1 MKDRVP
7 RCWAEIDGSALRHN
21 LAVVRS
27 RISEETKLVA
37 VVKANAYGHG
47 LIPVAKELVGGGADI
62 LGVSNVEEAAELR
75 AAGVATTPILLL
87 SACLPEEFAR
97 AIEYHAWPTISTYEE
112 AKRLNA
118 AARKAGVRAT
128 AHFKIDTGMG
138 RLGLWGAEAVKELKR
153 AERLPAVE
161 IGGVCT
167 HFSSADEDPERT
179 EEQWNELMR
188 WRPHFADKKL
198 HVANSAALW
207 RKTVYACS
215 FVRVGLALYGLPPMP
230 FLRRLLRPVLSWK
243 TRITLLRHLP
253 AGRTVSYGATYVLR
267 KAQKLATLA
276 VGYGDGYF
284 RTLSN
289 RAQVLVRGSRCRI
302 RGRVTMDQ
310 SIVDVSGVPGCK
322 VGDEVVLL
330 GPQGDQVIYAE
341 ELAKIAGTIGYEIV
355 TAVGGRVFRI
365 YRNFHSLSQREE
377 TQRSRKA
384 AEARREKAPEAR
396 SAASEGIRAGASRTT
411 IRSPR
416 T

>member
-1 MKDRVP
+1 MKDRVL
-7 RCWAEIDGSALRHN
+7 RSWAEIDGSALRHN

-27 RISEETKLVA
+27 RISQATKLIA

-47 LIPVAKELVGGGADI
+47 LIPVAKELALGGADV

-75 AAGVATTPILLL
+75 AAGLTETPILLL
-87 SACLPEEFAR
+87 SACLPEEFPR
-97 AIEYHAWPTISTYEE
+97 VVECRAWPTISTHEE

-118 AARKAGVRAT
+118 AARKAGVRAI

-138 RLGLWGAEAVKELKR
+138 RLGLWGTEAVKELKR

-161 IGGVCT
+161 IGAVCT

-188 WRPHFADKKL
+188 WRPHFAARAL

-215 FVRVGLALYGLPPMP
+215 YVRVGLALYGLPPMP
-230 FLRRLLRPVLSWK
+230 FLRRLLRPVMSWK
-243 TRITLLRHLP
+243 ARITLLRHLS

-267 KAQKLATLA
+267 KTQKLATLA

-284 RTLSN
+284 RSLSN
-289 RAQVLVRGSRCRI
+289 RAQVLVDGNRCRI

-310 SIVDVSGVPGCK
+310 TVVDVTSAPGCK
-322 VGDEVVLL
+322 IGDEAVLL
-330 GPQGDQVIYAE
+330 GSQGDQVIHAE

-355 TAVGGRVFRI
+355 TAVGMRVPRI
-365 YRNFHSLSQREE
+365 YRDFLCLPQGGDAQTGRRTRRQGSLPSHP
-377 TQRSRKA
+377 S
-384 AEARREKAPEAR
+384 
-396 SAASEGIRAGASRTT
+396 SSEGRRSGSSRTV
-411 IRSPR
+411 RPPR

>member
-1 MKDRVP
+1 MNAGAL

-21 LAVVRS
+21 LAVIRS
-27 RISEETKLVA
+27 RIAEETKLIA

-47 LIPVAKELVGGGADI
+47 LVPVAKELVGGGADV
-62 LGVSNVEEAAELR
+62 LGVSNVQEAAELR
-75 AAGVATTPILLL
+75 AAGITTTPILLL
-87 SACLPEEFAR
+87 SACLPNEFAQ
-97 AIEYHAWPTISTYEE
+97 AIACRAWPTISTYEE

-118 AARKAGVRAT
+118 AARKAGVRAQ

-153 AERLPAVE
+153 AERLPSVE
-161 IGGVCT
+161 IGAVCT

-179 EEQWNELMR
+179 EAQWTEFLR

-215 FVRVGLALYGLPPMP
+215 FVRIGLALYGLPPMP

-243 TRITLLRHLP
+243 TRITLLRQLP

-267 KAQKLATLA
+267 KAQTVATLA
-276 VGYGDGYF
+276 IGYGDGYS
-284 RTLSN
+284 RSLSN

-310 SIVDVSGVPGCK
+310 TIVDVSGVPGCK
-322 VGDEVVLL
+322 VGDEAVVL
-330 GPQGDQVIYAE
+330 GSQGDQAIYAE
-341 ELAKIAGTIGYEIV
+341 ELAKMAGTIGYEIL
-355 TAVGGRVFRI
+355 TSVGARVPRI
-365 YRNFHSLSQREE
+365 YRNFHFLPHDQAGQTKRPAG
-377 TQRSRKA
+377 KA
-384 AEARREKAPEAR
+384 EGEGAR
-396 SAASEGIRAGASRTT
+396 SARSGSSEAARTGGPSRRFAPGA
-411 IRSPR
+411 
-416 T
+416 

>member
-1 MKDRVP
+1 MKDRAL

-21 LAVVRS
+21 LSVVRS
-27 RISEETKLVA
+27 RIPPEAKLVA

-47 LIPVAKELVGGGADI
+47 LIPVAKELVGGGAEV

-75 AAGVATTPILLL
+75 AAGVETTPILLL
-87 SACLPEEFAR
+87 SACLPEEFPK
-97 AIEYHAWPTISTYEE
+97 AIACRAWPTLSTYEE
-112 AKRLNA
+112 ARRLNA
-118 AARKAGVRAT
+118 AAQKAGERAV

-161 IGGVCT
+161 IGAVCT
-167 HFSSADEDPERT
+167 HFGSADEDPERT
-179 EEQWNELMR
+179 EQQWNELMR
-188 WRPHFADKKL
+188 WRPCFADKPL

-215 FVRVGLALYGLPPMP
+215 YVRVGLALYGLPPMP
-230 FLRRLLRPVLSWK
+230 FLRRLLRPVMAWK
-243 TRITLLRHLP
+243 TRITLLRHLS

-276 VGYGDGYF
+276 VGYGDGYSRVF
-284 RTLSN
+284 SN
-289 RAQVLVRGSRCRI
+289 RAQVLAHGSRCRV

-310 SIVDVSGVPGCK
+310 TIVDVSHAAGCK
-322 VGDEVVLL
+322 VGDEIVLL
-330 GPQGDQVIYAE
+330 GSQGDQAIYAE

-355 TAVGGRVFRI
+355 TAVGSRVPRVYLDFRS
-365 YRNFHSLSQREE
+365 FPQSGE
-377 TQRSRKA
+377 TKGKNTTRPKGSHQERPPAETIRS
-384 AEARREKAPEAR
+384 
-396 SAASEGIRAGASRTT
+396 GASRTA
-411 IRSPR
+411 RSPR